1 MKENTAKFW
10 IGRIHLWLGISSG
23 LVVFIMAIT
32 GCIYAFQAEIQD
44 MTQPYRF
51 VEIQQTPVL
60 PPSTL
65 RAIAEEQLPGKH
77 IHAVM
82 YNKPGRAAQVFFYAY
97 EPEAYYYGVY
107 LNPYTGQVLKVAD
120 LDHNFFGFI
129 LDGHFYLWLPD
140 AVGQPVVATA
150 TLVFVAMLITGLV
163 LWWPKNRKVSKQRF
177 TIKWNA
183 RWRRKN
189 YDLHNVLGFY
199 AMVIGLVLGITGL
212 VWGFQWFA
220 SSLYWTAGGDKT
232 LMYLE
237 PQSDTTQV
245 GQASAVPI
253 DRVWELM
260 KREHP
265 TAEGIE
271 VHVPETASGPIAA
284 NAYPSGDTYW
294 QTDYRYFDQYSLREL
309 QVDHIYGRFANTAA
323 ADKLIRMNY
332 DIHTGAIIGL
342 PGKILMFFAS
352 LIIASLPITGFLIW
366 KGRRDKEKSEHRAPA
381 KPGGHAKKK
390 HKSPGVKQKKEE
402 QAQPVLP

>member
-1 MKENTAKFW
+1 VKENTAKYW
-10 IGRIHLWLGISSG
+10 IGKVHLWLGLGSG
-23 LVVFIMAIT
+23 VVVFIVAIT
-32 GCIYAFQAEIQD
+32 GCIYAFQAEIQN

-51 VEIQQTPVL
+51 VEIQQAPVL
-60 PPSTL
+60 PPSQL

-82 YNKPGRAAQVFFYAY
+82 YNRPGRAAQVFFYGY
-97 EPEAYYYGVY
+97 EPAYYYSVY
-107 LNPYTGQVLKVAD
+107 LNPYTGAVQKVVD
-120 LDHNFFGFI
+120 MEHNFFGFI

-140 AVGQPVVATA
+140 AIGQPVVATA
-150 TLVFVAMLITGLV
+150 TLVFVVMLITGLV
-163 LWWPKNRKVSKQRF
+163 LWWPKNRKASKQRF

-199 AMVIGLVLGITGL
+199 AMVIGLVLGFTGL

-220 SSLYWTAGGDKT
+220 KSVYWTAGGDKT

-237 PQSDTTQV
+237 PQSDTTQMRPTV
-245 GQASAVPI
+245 LPI

-260 KREHP
+260 KRDHP
-265 TAEGIE
+265 TAQGIE

-309 QVDHIYGRFANTAA
+309 QVGHIYGRYAQTSA

-366 KGRRDKEKSEHRAPA
+366 KGRRDKEKNEHRAPA
-381 KPGGHAKKK
+381 KPGSHAKKK
-390 HKSPGVKQKKEE
+390 HKTPGVKRKREE